1 MIDIETDE
9 KGDEIRI
16 ENVDSDDNDDI
27 HNWAE
32 SDANALSF
40 SRYFIILEFSVYL
53 FIIIVYL
60 FIISS
65 YLTIP

>member
-1 MIDIETDE
+1 VIDIEKDE
-9 KGDEIRI
+9 KGDELGIGTI
-16 ENVDSDDNDDI
+16 DSDDNDDI
-27 HNWAE
+27 YNRAE

-60 FIISS
+60 LIIST

>member
-1 MIDIETDE
+1 VIDIEKDE
-9 KGDEIRI
+9 KEDELRI
-16 ENVDSDDNDDI
+16 GNIDSDDNDDI
-27 HNWAE
+27 CNRAE

-53 FIIIVYL
+53 FVIIVYL
-60 FIISS
+60 FIIST